1 MEVIAIAEPLHR
13 RTSLLKDR
21 MERHASSA
29 STSGFLESG
38 KTPLSLLFVEFKIAA
53 TVLALFCHHQVW
65 RRTLPLSPLKLA
77 GKELLTEETAAAW
90 LKLRPFTITGAAQNY
105 HGSC

>member
-1 MEVIAIAEPLHR
+1 MEVIAIAEPLHC
-13 RTSLLKDR
+13 RTSLLEDR

-38 KTPLSLLFVEFKIAA
+38 KTPLLLLFVGFKIAA

-77 GKELLTEETAAAW
+77 REGAIDRRNCCCLAEAETFHHHWSCPELSW
-90 LKLRPFTITGAAQNY
+90 
-105 HGSC
+105 